1 MLQKCTNFH
10 CTSLVPQDRVS
21 VDVYLTVLIQGTS
34 ERIKDRL
41 GISQNQLHAEWKNNL
56 VYLRETNNNKKTVWK
71 LKYNPPTQ

>member
-1 MLQKCTNFH
+1 MKEVFKDYGTLWKVE
-10 CTSLVPQDRVS
+10 LEPAKA
-21 VDVYLTVLIQGTS
+21 TS

-71 LKYNPPTQ
+71 LKYKPPTQ